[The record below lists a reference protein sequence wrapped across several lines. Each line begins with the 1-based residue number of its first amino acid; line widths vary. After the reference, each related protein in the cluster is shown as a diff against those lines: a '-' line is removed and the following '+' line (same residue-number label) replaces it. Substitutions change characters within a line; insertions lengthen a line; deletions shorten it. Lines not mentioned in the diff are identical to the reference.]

1 MSIDTVG
8 DFLTIIRNALAVSKR
23 SAAAP
28 YSRLKEEIAKV
39 LKEEGYIKGF
49 EKKSTDG
56 VKSVIE
62 IQLKY
67 VKGESVIHEI
77 KRVSRPGRRA
87 YSGSA
92 KLDKIIG
99 GLGIS
104 IVTTSAGVMTD
115 RMARAKSVGG
125 EVLCS
130 VW

>member
-28 YSRLKEEIAKV
+28 YSRLKEDIAKV
-39 LKEEGYIKGF
+39 LKQEGYIKGY
-49 EKKSTDG
+49 EKKSIDN
-56 VKSVIE
+56 VKSVLE
-62 IQLKY
+62 VELKY

-77 KRVSRPGRRA
+77 KRISRPGRRF
-87 YSGSA
+87 YSGSE
-92 KLDKIIG
+92 KLDKVIG

-104 IVTTSAGVMTD
+104 VVTTSAGVMTD